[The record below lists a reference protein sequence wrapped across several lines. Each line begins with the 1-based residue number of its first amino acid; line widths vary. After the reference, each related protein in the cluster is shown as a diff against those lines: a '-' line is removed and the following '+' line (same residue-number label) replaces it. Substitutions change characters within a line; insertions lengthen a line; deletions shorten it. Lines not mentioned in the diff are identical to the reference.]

1 MLRSEMSAVLGKL
14 EVLEARSFS
23 APQVEAWFE
32 ILGQH
37 SADDAID
44 AVLKFHSKP
53 FKRPAYPGDIK
64 ALIAEVEAIRL
75 RRCGTVEANE
85 ADLLG
90 CDRTVANAR
99 LHGLIATAQWS
110 ASEYREYRRSK
121 LSIDGFMSPR
131 GALPVG

>member
-1 MLRSEMSAVLGKL
+1 MLRVDIDSVLGKL
-14 EVLEARSFS
+14 ELLGARKFT
-23 APQVEAWFE
+23 AAQADAWFE

-37 SADDAID
+37 SADDAMD

-64 ALIAEVEAIRL
+64 ALILEVEDVRL

-85 ADLLG
+85 VDLEG
-90 CDRTVANAR
+90 VDRRSANSR
-99 LHGLIATAQWS
+99 LRALIATGQWS
-110 ASEYREYRRSK
+110 ASDYREYRRSK
-121 LSIDGFMSPR
+121 LSMEAFVAAR